1 MRSPTVEVNT
11 AKITAGNEGI
21 KLRNKNHNSKTSY
34 SKFMQ
39 FLKELHNA
47 VSFPYEKVMHY

>member
-11 AKITAGNEGI
+11 AKITARNEGI
-21 KLRNKNHNSKTSY
+21 KLRNKNHNSKTGY

-39 FLKELHNA
+39 FLKELHNV